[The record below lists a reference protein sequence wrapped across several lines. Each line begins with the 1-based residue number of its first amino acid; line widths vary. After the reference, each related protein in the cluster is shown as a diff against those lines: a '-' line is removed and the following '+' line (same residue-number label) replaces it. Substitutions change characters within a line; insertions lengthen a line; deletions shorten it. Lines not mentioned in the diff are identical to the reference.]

1 MSTSAKPPFR
11 IGAMSSSVVDLF
23 CGIGGLSYGFRQE
36 GFDVLAGVDSDASC
50 EFAYEANI
58 GARFVPEDI
67 QSLSGRQLSSLFPRD
82 KGRDRV
88 LVGCAPCQP
97 FSIYTGRYRNKT
109 ADNDTQWKLL
119 DDFARAIRAT
129 KPHVVSMENVAR
141 VTKHEVFRS
150 FVADLTEL
158 GYTVTHQLVRAHDYG
173 VPQKRTRLV
182 LFASKY
188 GEVEIVEPTHKER
201 PRTVR
206 EAIGHLPPVSAGEAP
221 QRGDRLHR
229 SRGLSEINRRRL
241 KATKQGG
248 FWREWDE
255 ELQLECHKKESGASF
270 RSVYGRMSWDAPS
283 PVITTQCLGIG
294 NGRFG
299 HPEQDR
305 AITIREAA
313 ILQTFPVGFKFLP
326 PRAPVYGVV
335 LARQIGNAVPVRLAR
350 AIARSIKRHLRQH
363 SPRAQPS
370 ALVTPG

>member
-1 MSTSAKPPFR
+1 M
-11 IGAMSSSVVDLF
+11 GAIVIDLF

-36 GFDVLAGVDSDASC
+36 GFDVLAGIDSDPTCS
-50 EFAYEANI
+50 FAFEANI
-58 GARFVPEDI
+58 GARFVPADI
-67 QSLSGRQLSSLFPRD
+67 RSLSDRRLSSLFPRD
-82 KGRDRV
+82 RGRDRI

-97 FSIYTGRYRNKT
+97 FSIYAGRYRNKT
-109 ADNDTQWKLL
+109 VHNDTQWKLL
-119 DDFARAIRAT
+119 DDFARAIRVT

-150 FVADLTEL
+150 FVADLGRL
-158 GYTVTHQLVRAHDYG
+158 GYTVTYQLVRAHDYG

-188 GEVEIVEPTHKER
+188 GKLEIVEPTHKAR

-206 EAIGHLPPVSAGEAP
+206 EVIGHLPPVTAGEVP
-221 QRGDRLHR
+221 RRGDRLHR

-255 ELQLECHKKESGASF
+255 ELQLECHKRESGASF
-270 RSVYGRMSWDAPS
+270 RSVYGRMCWDVPS

-313 ILQTFPVGFKFLP
+313 LLQSFPMKFKFLP
-326 PRAPVYGVV
+326 PSAPVYGAV

-350 AIARSIKRHLRQH
+350 AVARSIKLHLRQL
-363 SPRAQPS
+363 SPRA
-370 ALVTPG
+370 